1 VSEEEVLM
9 RREREIR
16 TAPRLTPRLVIGLSV
31 MAAGAVLLLDQI
43 GLVRADN
50 LFRLWPVVLIG
61 VGLAKLTQPVESRQG
76 AFVWLIVGGG
86 LLAANLDIIRSRG
99 LWALVLMVVGAHIA
113 WRALGRG
120 SRGSRDDISATFD
133 LFAFMAGVTRGGTV
147 PDFRGGSATAIMG
160 GCEIDLTQ
168 ATIMPGQRAVIDCF
182 TIWGGIEIK
191 VPPDW
196 EVVNQAVALLGGI
209 EDKTQHPLEAH
220 GQLVVTG
227 VVIMGGVE
235 IKN

>member
-1 VSEEEVLM
+1 M
-9 RREREIR
+9 RREEDVRSS
-16 TAPRLTPRLVIGLSV
+16 PRITPRLVIGLSV

-43 GLVRADN
+43 GLVQADN

-61 VGLAKLTQPVESRQG
+61 VGLAKLTQPAQSRQG
-76 AFVWLIVGGG
+76 AMVWLIVGGG
-86 LLAANLDIIRSRG
+86 LLAANLHLIHSRG

-120 SRGSRDDISATFD
+120 RRGSGDDVSSTFD
-133 LFAFMAGVTRGGTV
+133 LLAFMAGVTRAGNA

-168 ATIMPGQRAVIDCF
+168 ASVAPGQRAVIDCF

-196 EVVNQAVALLGGI
+196 DVVNQAVALLGGI
-209 EDKTQHPLEAH
+209 EDKTQHPLEAR
-220 GQLVVTG
+220 GSLLVTG
-227 VVIMGGVE
+227 LVIMGGVE